1 LTDLFAM
8 TRAETSTLAA
18 LAFPVEPAAERS
30 RIELVVA
37 GNRHP
42 VCAPNRVMLDSGS
55 LWSGYRL
62 ELVRVPASGLLEQ
75 VSSPYHRVVFVVGG
89 TCTVRFRAYLH
100 EGRQRLSPGTFCFIG
115 RGYLFE
121 RLAWKGRSFEAIIV
135 DIADFGADPNPI
147 DAFGRTDALFDM
159 YMGIE
164 DARAAT
170 LIDLMRSEIEA
181 GCPTGGAYGEALSLA
196 LGSRVASLCATI
208 PGEQR
213 RAAMLSSKQLQ
224 RVADFVR
231 SNLAHELTIE
241 RLAALVNMSP
251 FHFARCFKQT
261 TGFTPH
267 QFVIRERIARA
278 RSMLASGK
286 QSIGDVAMALGFASQ
301 SHFADVYRRITGTS
315 PRRDRSGV

>member
-1 LTDLFAM
+1 MLM
-8 TRAETSTLAA
+8 RAL
-18 LAFPVEPAAERS
+18 LPRPERTTEE
-30 RIELVVA
+30 RRPIELIAA
-37 GNRHP
+37 GMRQP
-42 VCAPNRVMLDSGS
+42 VCAPNRVLLHSGS

-62 ELVRVPASGLLEQ
+62 ALIRAPASGILEQ
-75 VSSPYHRVVFVVGG
+75 VSSPHHRVVFVVSG
-89 TCTVRFRAYLH
+89 TCTVRYCAYLH
-100 EGRQRLSPGTFCFIG
+100 EGRHRLSPGMFCFIG

-121 RLAWKGRSFEAIIV
+121 RLAWKGRGFEAIMIDV
-135 DIADFGADPNPI
+135 TDFGVDPNPI

-164 DARAAT
+164 DARVAT
-170 LIDLMRSEIEA
+170 LVELMRTEIEA

-196 LGSRVASLCATI
+196 LASRVASLCATI
-208 PGEQR
+208 PLEQR

-224 RVADFVR
+224 RVTDFVR
-231 SNLAHELTIE
+231 ANLAHELTIE
-241 RLAALVNMSP
+241 RLATLVNMSP

-278 RSMLASGK
+278 RTMLSSGT

-301 SHFADVYRRITGTS
+301 SHFADVYRRITGAS
-315 PRRDRSGV
+315 PRRDRTGV